1 MPKRPTPL
9 AKIARRLRAA
19 APATLSRQL
28 VAIAV
33 GHKTVS
39 TEDLYQV
46 RSEAEA
52 LEAEGARVV
61 KARWALLDLAPEP
74 AGWSLL

>member
-9 AKIARRLRAA
+9 AKIVRRLRAV
-19 APATLSRQL
+19 APATLSRWL
-28 VAIAV
+28 VVLAA

-39 TEDLYQV
+39 VEDLYQV

-52 LEAEGARVV
+52 LEAEGARIVQV
-61 KARWALLDLAPEP
+61 RWALLDLAPEP
-74 AGWSLL
+74 AEGSLL

>member
-9 AKIARRLRAA
+9 AKITRRLRAA
-19 APATLSRQL
+19 APATLSLRL
-28 VAIAV
+28 VALAV
-33 GHKTVS
+33 GHTTVS

-52 LEAEGARVV
+52 LEVEGARVGQ
-61 KARWALLDLAPEP
+61 ARWALLDLTPQP
-74 AGWSLL
+74 AGGSLL